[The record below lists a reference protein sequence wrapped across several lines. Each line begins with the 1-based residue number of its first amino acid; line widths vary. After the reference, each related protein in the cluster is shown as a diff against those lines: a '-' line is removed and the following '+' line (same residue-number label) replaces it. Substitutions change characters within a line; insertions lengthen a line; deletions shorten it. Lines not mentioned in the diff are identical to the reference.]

1 MSTRGEGKWIL
12 RLGLVNIAKSIKFHY
27 QFLFDVMIWPWRSNS
42 VNKAALVYLNF
53 CLTGALNCS
62 IMTYYLTLLFSAS
75 LGKESPS
82 RYNLLLLCLA
92 KLFEWHSNFKR
103 ANYTASHNR
112 HIRSQSLLVVL
123 RISWLRLS
131 FIREADFQCHFH
143 FAAGDN
149 LQHHTSPFTPPT
161 PLPLPWFSHGVPA
174 AEGCQPWLQLR
185 ELKPA
190 AAIRTVGSAKAARTV
205 AAPLRHSPC

>member
-1 MSTRGEGKWIL
+1 
-12 RLGLVNIAKSIKFHY
+12 
-27 QFLFDVMIWPWRSNS
+27 MIWPWRSNS
-42 VNKAALVYLNF
+42 VNKATQVYLNF

-123 RISWLRLS
+123 RISWLHLS

-149 LQHHTSPFTPPT
+149 LRHHTSPFTP
-161 PLPLPWFSHGVPA
+161 LPRSLYLDLLAVCRRRRGVSR
-174 AEGCQPWLQLR
+174 GCSC
-185 ELKPA
+185 
-190 AAIRTVGSAKAARTV
+190 GSWS
-205 AAPLRHSPC
+205 PLRL